1 VSLEQLTNV
10 GRENKNKN
18 KNENNMAGGNKNM
31 TI

>member
-18 KNENNMAGGNKNM
+18 KNKNNMAGGNKDM